1 MDRIIDIACRIILV
15 AAALAIVAIYAGL
28 MHSNYTAATETPPPG
43 FWITYAIVF
52 VPVGAIVAASIRQAI
67 IGSD

>member
-28 MHSNYTAATETPPPG
+28 THANYSAATETPPE
-43 FWITYAIVF
+43 FWITHATF
-52 VPVGAIVAASIRQAI
+52 FLPVAAIVAASIRQAI